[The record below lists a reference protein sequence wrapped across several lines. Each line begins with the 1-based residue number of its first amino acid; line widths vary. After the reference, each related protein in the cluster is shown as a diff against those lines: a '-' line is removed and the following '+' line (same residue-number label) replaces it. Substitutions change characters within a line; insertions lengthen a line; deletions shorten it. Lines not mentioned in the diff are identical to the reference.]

1 MCIYCQPVNTQPD
14 PSLSVFGG
22 DIYPP
27 TVRIVDGNESVRS
40 NILHNYTNWISLR
53 FCTSLIVDNIDARN
67 SDTS

>member
-27 TVRIVDGNESVRS
+27 TVRIVDGSEEQHFTQLHKLDFFTLLYES
-40 NILHNYTNWISLR
+40 
-53 FCTSLIVDNIDARN
+53 N
-67 SDTS
+67 SGQHRCKK